1 MALRYCRI
9 CGPTKPKINDQ
20 FHEMDAWPEACYGHF
35 VSKAERGSFQIIRDI
50 DPYKAVA
57 VDSRTGKAPRIGS
70 RREHREFLKAN
81 NYVEVGNEPI
91 RERPIIDVPDSHA
104 DIART
109 IHTMKETGRW
119 K

>member
-1 MALRYCRI
+1 
-9 CGPTKPKINDQ
+9 
-20 FHEMDAWPEACYGHF
+20 MDEHWPVKCYGHF
-35 VSKAERGSFQIIRDI
+35 GQKIVATGPQIIKDI

-57 VDSRTGKAPRIGS
+57 VDKRTGKAPRIGS

-81 NYVEVGNEPI
+81 GYHEVGNEPI
-91 RERPIIDVPDSHA
+91 RQPPAYEVQDSRP

-109 IHTMKETGRW
+109 ITQMKENGRW

>member
-1 MALRYCRI
+1 MS
-9 CGPTKPKINDQ
+9 
-20 FHEMDAWPEACYGHF
+20 CYGHF
-35 VSKAERGSFQIIRDI
+35 ANNGKGASLQIIRDI

-57 VDSRTGKAPRIGS
+57 VDKRTGKAPRIGS

-81 NYVEVGNEPI
+81 GYVEVGNEPI
-91 RERPIIDVPDSHA
+91 RKPPEYETQDSRP

-109 IHTMKETGRW
+109 ITQMKETGRW